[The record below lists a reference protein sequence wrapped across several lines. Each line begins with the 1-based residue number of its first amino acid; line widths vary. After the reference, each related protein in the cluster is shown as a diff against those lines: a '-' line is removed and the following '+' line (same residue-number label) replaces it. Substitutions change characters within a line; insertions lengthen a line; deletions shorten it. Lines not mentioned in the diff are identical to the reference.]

1 MVTFGKGRKMK
12 TQKNSYN
19 PMNVIC
25 AVCVMIFVA
34 GLCSTAAAANED
46 VWGDRKG
53 DKQGQRG
60 MTEEKIERL
69 LDRIAEENPERAEQL
84 RQLKAENPQ
93 EFAEH
98 LRQLAGKR
106 FGRQGEG
113 KGDGP
118 GDHTRNHDRSTN
130 RKPSRTSRDRDG
142 MGMRGGG
149 KGEHGGHGGEGF
161 RERMMKKH
169 DEYTEW
175 FKKEFP
181 AEAEK
186 LESLRQKHP
195 EQYMKQMQSCQKKY
209 APIIKAQQHN
219 PQLAEVLKEDIQLQS
234 QRDTLLKEYRSA
246 DKKERKAIK
255 KELED
260 IVNSRFDIVVK
271 KKQLRYED
279 MLKKLQELEEKV
291 NAQQAEV
298 ESLKDKK
305 SDAVEQRIEELVGK
319 TEKIDWN

>member
-1 MVTFGKGRKMK
+1 MSKVTFGKGRKMK
-12 TQKNSYN
+12 TQKNSHA
-19 PMNVIC
+19 PISVIC

-34 GLCSTAAAANED
+34 GLCSTAVAADKD
-46 VWGDRKG
+46 VWG
-53 DKQGQRG
+53 DKQGQSG

-93 EFAEH
+93 EFREH
-98 LRQLAGKR
+98 LHQLAGKR
-106 FGRQGEG
+106 FGQQGEG
-113 KGDGP
+113 RGDGP
-118 GDHTRNHDRSTN
+118 GDHTRDHDRSTN
-130 RKPSRTSRDRDG
+130 RRPSRDRDG
-142 MGMRGGG
+142 MGMRDG

-209 APIIKAQQHN
+209 APIMKAQQHN

-246 DKKERKAIK
+246 DKKEREAIK
-255 KELED
+255 KELENV
-260 IVNSRFDIVVK
+260 VNSRFDIVVK
-271 KKQLRYED
+271 KKQLRYEE
-279 MLKKLQELEEKV
+279 MLKKLQKLEEKV

-298 ESLKDKK
+298 ENLKDKK
-305 SDAVEQRIEELVGK
+305 GDAVEQRIEELVGK